1 MFKLSCLKQHKCI
14 LLQSENQKSDIS
26 YMAKCS
32 VPSENWLE
40 KKLSVNSYRISVW
53 DDKNVQEMDNGDG
66 HTTL

>member
-1 MFKLSCLKQHKCI
+1 
-14 LLQSENQKSDIS
+14 
-26 YMAKCS
+26 MAKCS

-40 KKLSVNSYRISVW
+40 KKLSVNSYKISVW